1 MGCEES
7 MAARNS
13 WGLRSPSSSRSSW
26 GSRSPWSPMIGEG
39 GGLTRIMP
47 LPHWPIGCNESSKM
61 RHIFGLFSTQFS
73 PSHTLWDGR
82 KEMKYSGKQPQSQYS
97 YMYYQQILS
106 EAYFSRFGQIADFR
120 FSKCKGGPT
129 NRANFHT

>member
-1 MGCEES
+1 MRGVYGCKEFLGFEES
-7 MAARNS
+7 LKFEEFLGFEESLESNDR
-13 WGLRSPSSSRSSW
+13 G
-26 GSRSPWSPMIGEG
+26 G

-82 KEMKYSGKQPQSQYS
+82 KEVKYSGKQPQSQCS
-97 YMYYQQILS
+97 YIL
-106 EAYFSRFGQIADFR
+106 
-120 FSKCKGGPT
+120 
-129 NRANFHT
+129 

>member
-39 GGLTRIMP
+39 GGSPALCRCRTGQLAAMKAAKCGMFSAY
-47 LPHWPIGCNESSKM
+47 L
-61 RHIFGLFSTQFS
+61 RHN
-73 PSHTLWDGR
+73 
-82 KEMKYSGKQPQSQYS
+82 
-97 YMYYQQILS
+97 
-106 EAYFSRFGQIADFR
+106 FR
-120 FSKCKGGPT
+120 PVTHCGMVVK
-129 NRANFHT
+129 R